1 MFPELSPLLGQ
12 VYFWLFAVIAVACAV
27 NLLLS
32 RHPLIGVV
40 SLIGV
45 MLCLSGLYAI
55 LHSPFIAVLQVLVYA
70 GAIMMLLVFVIMILN
85 QGKDHQVPGF
95 DRSAIIGILV
105 PVALAWVV
113 CRELP
118 SAAALSQ
125 AAPERGGMHELAA
138 RMFATGGPGFDTGA
152 IGQGWWLLFEVGGL
166 VLLAAVV
173 GAVLL
178 AKRHLETDADKA
190 DKADEPAR
198 LSADEVEA
206 HDPHGA
212 H

>member
-1 MFPELSPLLGQ
+1 MFPELSATLGQ
-12 VYFWLFAVIAVACAV
+12 VYFWLFAVVAVACGV
-27 NLLLS
+27 NMLLS

-45 MLCLSGLYAI
+45 MLSLSGLYAI
-55 LHSPFIAVLQVLVYA
+55 LHSPFIAVLQILVYA

-105 PVALAWVV
+105 PLVLAWIV

-118 SAAALSQ
+118 ATAVLSD
-125 AAPERGGMHELAA
+125 AAPQRGGMHELAQ

-152 IGQGWWLLFEVGGL
+152 VGQGWWMLFEVGGL

-178 AKRHLETDADKA
+178 AKRHLESEIE
-190 DKADEPAR
+190 ADEPAH
-198 LSADEVEA
+198 LHADEVEA

>member
-1 MFPELSPLLGQ
+1 MFPELSAYLGPI
-12 VYFWLFAVIAVACAV
+12 YFYLFAVIAVLCAGG
-27 NLLLS
+27 LIIA
-32 RHPLIGVV
+32 RHPIKGAVC
-40 SLIGV
+40 LIGV
-45 MLCLSGLYAI
+45 MLSLAGIYAL

-95 DRSAIIGILV
+95 DRSAIIGFIV
-105 PVALAWVV
+105 PLILAWIV

-118 SAAALSQ
+118 ATAALSD
-125 AAPERGGMHELAA
+125 AAPQRGGMHELAQ

-178 AKRHLETDADKA
+178 AKRHLESEIE
-190 DKADEPAR
+190 ADEPAH
-198 LSADEVEA
+198 LHADEVEA